1 MTNDFRFTTTFKF
14 HTRKP
19 IKETRIKVE
28 ICQAVES
35 HASGKRRITSLPDVK
50 LLFAVSTIME

>member
-1 MTNDFRFTTTFKF
+1 MTRDVRFTTTFKF

-19 IKETRIKVE
+19 IRKRGIEAE

-35 HASGKRRITSLPDVK
+35 HASGKRRITSMPDVR
-50 LLFAVSTIME
+50 LLFAVSTVTE